1 MTAKISRPSLALAV
15 VLLASACS
23 GLSGGGGS
31 KTQSG
36 GAVTGTVLL
45 PKAPT
50 PAIAFYSDRCPMS
63 GTTAALESLSGAVAA
78 GAVALFTTVLPPL
91 IEAGIANVSTWL
103 DERAMAPN
111 TTT

>member
-50 PAIAFYSDRCPMS
+50 PAIAFYSDSCPMS
-63 GTTAALESLSGAVAA
+63 GHTPALESLSGVVARSEERRL
-78 GAVALFTTVLPPL
+78 GQ
-91 IEAGIANVSTWL
+91 ECVSHGRSPW
-103 DERAMAPN
+103 APYQ
-111 TTT
+111 